1 MDMFGPRNVHLMGDV
16 HKWPMLDDR
25 ETWVPGPLGVP
36 PMEAPST
43 SPESLSWAV
52 PAAFWFHPHRTRLDL
67 WANSTIVFFFFACRR
82 SVRIGLKRLV
92 VSMG

>member
-67 WANSTIVFFFFACRR
+67 WANSTIVFFC
-82 SVRIGLKRLV
+82 
-92 VSMG
+92 VSKECTDWAEEARGFNGIN